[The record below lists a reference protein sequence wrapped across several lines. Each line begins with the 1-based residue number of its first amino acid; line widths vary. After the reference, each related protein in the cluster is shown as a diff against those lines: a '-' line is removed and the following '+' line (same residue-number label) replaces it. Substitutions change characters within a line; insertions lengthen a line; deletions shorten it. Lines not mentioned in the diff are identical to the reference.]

1 MKVFFL
7 VGMLASSGGVRMD
20 CMVIEKLANGRYL
33 LDSGSMQSLCC
44 VACEGSPY
52 PNRLAACSYAPW
64 IVHAAQPG
72 DAWPCRCVQVDAWKE
87 KGDMCA

>member
-33 LDSGSMQSLCC
+33 LDSGSMQSLLR
-44 VACEGSPY
+44 
-52 PNRLAACSYAPW
+52 RL
-64 IVHAAQPG
+64 
-72 DAWPCRCVQVDAWKE
+72 
-87 KGDMCA
+87 